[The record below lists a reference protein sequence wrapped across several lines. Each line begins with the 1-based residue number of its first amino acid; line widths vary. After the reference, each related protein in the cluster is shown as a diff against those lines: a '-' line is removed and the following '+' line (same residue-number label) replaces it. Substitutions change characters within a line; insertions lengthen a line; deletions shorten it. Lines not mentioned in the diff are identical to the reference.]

1 MQPKYQEAMDK
12 KVNEMMALFKL
23 PINSN
28 IKPQHY
34 INGASLF
41 ANVGI
46 DEAYLEE
53 NGIKIKVSNEI

>member
-1 MQPKYQEAMDK
+1 MEHKYK
-12 KVNEMMALFKL
+12 KEIEEKVEKMVSLFKV
-23 PINSN
+23 PILFN
-28 IKPQHY
+28 IKPKHH
-34 INGASLF
+34 INGISLF